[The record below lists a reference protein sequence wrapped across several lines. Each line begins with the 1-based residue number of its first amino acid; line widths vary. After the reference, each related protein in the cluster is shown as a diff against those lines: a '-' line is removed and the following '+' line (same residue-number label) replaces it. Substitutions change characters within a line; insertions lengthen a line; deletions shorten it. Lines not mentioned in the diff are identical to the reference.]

1 MLGVDLAPLTEKIGE
16 LSDSLD
22 SKMLEFTESMP
33 EFAGVVSRGAVE
45 IKELASEPVETFFG
59 SPDTGDIEPSE
70 LDEEAKLTEKLR
82 EFAKN
87 PRNYSILNEV
97 INKTYLPPEAV
108 DQLIENVEEL
118 KLAIQHGSLH
128 INGLHR
134 HVVTRSSDVLPDS
147 VMWLCEHHKS
157 MLEKFNSCEISEKQL
172 LDHLDAATAPTQ
184 SSTATASPVAAP
196 PLPTATALP
205 PYRADPTA
213 ASSAPSTATVRGH
226 SDATRLFFNVPCS
239 AALLIV

>member
-1 MLGVDLAPLTEKIGE
+1 MTEKIGE
-16 LSDSLD
+16 LSDSLG
-22 SKMLEFTESMP
+22 SKMLEFTKSMP
-33 EFAGVVSRGAVE
+33 EFAGWDIG
-45 IKELASEPVETFFG
+45 
-59 SPDTGDIEPSE
+59 IEPSE
-70 LDEEAKLTEKLR
+70 MDEEAKLTEKLR

-184 SSTATASPVAAP
+184 SSTATASPRCRAIQGVYVKSKSHSFPAFTKTTRSVCIVQQAA
-196 PLPTATALP
+196 
-205 PYRADPTA
+205 
-213 ASSAPSTATVRGH
+213 
-226 SDATRLFFNVPCS
+226 
-239 AALLIV
+239 AALLRMMGVT

>member
-1 MLGVDLAPLTEKIGE
+1 MLLNLTCLQGLGIVSHVLGVDLAPMTEKIGE
-16 LSDSLD
+16 LSDSLG
-22 SKMLEFTESMP
+22 SKMLEFTKSMP
-33 EFAGVVSRGAVE
+33 EFAGWDIG
-45 IKELASEPVETFFG
+45 
-59 SPDTGDIEPSE
+59 IEPSE
-70 LDEEAKLTEKLR
+70 MDEEAKLTEKLR

-97 INKTYLPPEAV
+97 INKTYLPPEDV

-118 KLAIQHGSLH
+118 RHASQHRSLH
-128 INGLHR
+128 INGLHF

-157 MLEKFNSCEISEKQL
+157 MLEKFNSSEISEEQL
-172 LDHLDAATAPTQ
+172 LDQLDAATAPTQ

-226 SDATRLFFNVPCS
+226 SDATRLFFNAPCS